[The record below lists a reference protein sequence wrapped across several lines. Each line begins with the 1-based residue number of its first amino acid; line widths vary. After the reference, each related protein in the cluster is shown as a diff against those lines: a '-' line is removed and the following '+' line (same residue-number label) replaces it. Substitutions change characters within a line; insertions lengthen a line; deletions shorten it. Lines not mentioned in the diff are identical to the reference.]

1 MNGRT
6 KISQFLVPSGHPLP
20 QGLRKLRRYVP
31 ECALVF
37 LSEGVADRVY
47 GPAERAPLTEA
58 RSLADFLDG
67 WLALET
73 LLCAAVSVRAAETT
87 QHGDVHIRATEPA
100 SPWPGPGEIDVR
112 IEASRAGCEPV
123 LIGVSLCVSQ
133 IDEAPRLLATIF
145 MDDECPRDK

>member
-6 KISQFLVPSGHPLP
+6 KISQFLVPAGRRTPRS
-20 QGLRKLRRYVP
+20 LRQLRRYVP

-37 LSEGVADRVY
+37 LSEGAADRVY
-47 GPAERAPLTEA
+47 GPAERAPLTRA

-87 QHGDVHIRATEPA
+87 QRGDVHLRATEPA
-100 SPWPGPGEIDVR
+100 SPWPGAGEIDVR
-112 IEASRAGCEPV
+112 LEASQAGGEPV
-123 LIGVSLCVSQ
+123 RLGVSLRVAP
-133 IDEAPRLLATIF
+133 IGEAPRLLATIF
-145 MDDECPRDK
+145 MDDECPRDQ